1 MPQVVRFPADFYD
14 MGEVQFAAGSYH
26 PLNSQTQSLVDSG
39 YAELI
44 DSDDTVDHAGVLQ
57 ALASIATTRAEAA
70 MEQAQALAVLAE
82 EAQTLADAASA
93 ENDKKAPPA
102 QAERAPAA
110 TETVAAAADAAADT
124 PAA

>member
-14 MGEVQFAAGSYH
+14 LGEVKFAAGSYH
-26 PLNSQTQSLVDSG
+26 PLDSQTQSLVDSG

-44 DSDDTVDHAGVLQ
+44 DSDTSVDHASVLQ

-70 MEQAQALAVLAE
+70 LEQAEALAVLAD
-82 EAQTLADAASA
+82 EA
-93 ENDKKAPPA
+93 
-102 QAERAPAA
+102 RAL
-110 TETVAAAADAAADT
+110 ADAAADT

>member
-1 MPQVVRFPADFYD
+1 MSQVVRFPADFYD
-14 MGEVQFAAGSYH
+14 LGEVKFAAGSYH

-44 DSDDTVDHAGVLQ
+44 DSDTSVDHASVLQ

-70 MEQAQALAVLAE
+70 MEQAEALAVLAE
-82 EAQTLADAASA
+82 EARALADAA
-93 ENDKKAPPA
+93 
-102 QAERAPAA
+102 
-110 TETVAAAADAAADT
+110 TDT